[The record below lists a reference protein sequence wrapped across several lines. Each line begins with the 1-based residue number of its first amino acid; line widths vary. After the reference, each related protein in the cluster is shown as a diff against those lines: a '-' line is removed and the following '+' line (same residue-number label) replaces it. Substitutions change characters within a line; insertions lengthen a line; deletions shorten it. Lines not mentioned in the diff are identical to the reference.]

1 MLEQVKIL
9 TSRRAYEFGPD
20 DLRLSSVSIQPV
32 QHQIQQLLN
41 FQSSNIGSPLPMFG
55 VVQTTY
61 PPGIV
66 FNIGAWVHQEKYVV
80 PIRFLH
86 FEPNRIVIDIVGPTE
101 AIDGIADRLFHF
113 LSGLEAADGT
123 PITGE
128 PVRVLDYS
136 EISTQLPYPLD
147 VIIPRPLRRLFSKT
161 TDITVSDKSM
171 TLIPSLVVQLSPTN
185 EVIPGIPSAN
195 DPHAF
200 TLALRSGTRPDEHI
214 LFSGAPIRSEAHLA
228 YLDELVTSLKP

>member
-9 TSRRAYEFGPD
+9 TSRRAYEFGPN

-32 QHQIQQLLN
+32 QLQIQQLLN
-41 FQSSNIGSPLPMFG
+41 FQSSAIGSPLPVFG
-55 VVQTTY
+55 EVQATY

-66 FNIGAWVHQEKYVV
+66 FNIGAWVHQEEYII

-86 FEPNRIVIDIVGPTE
+86 FEPNRIVIDIAGPTE
-101 AIDGIADRLFHF
+101 AIDGIADRLMHF
-113 LSGLEAADGT
+113 LSSLKAGDGT
-123 PITGE
+123 PVIGE

-136 EISTQLPYPLD
+136 EITAQLPYPLD
-147 VIIPRPLRRLFSKT
+147 AIIPRPLRKLLSKT
-161 TDITVSDKSM
+161 TGITDSEKSV
-171 TLIPSLVVQLSPTN
+171 TLIPSLVVQLSPTD
-185 EVIPGIPSAN
+185 EVVPAIPSAN

-200 TLALRSGTRPDEHI
+200 TLALRSGTHPNEHI
-214 LFSGAPIRSEAHLA
+214 LFSAAPIRSEAHLT